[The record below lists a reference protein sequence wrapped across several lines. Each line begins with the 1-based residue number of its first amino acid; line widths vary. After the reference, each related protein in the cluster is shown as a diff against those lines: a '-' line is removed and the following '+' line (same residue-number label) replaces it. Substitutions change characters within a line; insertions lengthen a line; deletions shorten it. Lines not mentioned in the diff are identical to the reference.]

1 MRQKDL
7 ETAFFEAA
15 TAWVKD
21 AKAGRAFGRGVYAE
35 DGDAVLFGCGYWL
48 IRCPKKCFPFTR
60 EFVCEYLNIAPTN
73 FCFDKLT
80 ADTETTLFD
89 TGCTRPHPTQNKTTL
104 RVFHGADGR
113 DTFLND
119 AFCKRLSAFGF
130 TGWSQGK
137 EFSPVVFKF
146 YDEPFAVI
154 LPVKM
159 Q

>member
-1 MRQKDL
+1 MKTKDL

-21 AKAGRAFGRGVYAE
+21 AKTGRAFGRGVYSE
-35 DGDAVLFGCGYWL
+35 NGDDILFGCGYWM
-48 IRCPKKCFPFTR
+48 IKCPKRCFPFTR
-60 EFVCEYLNIAPTN
+60 QFVCEYLNIAPMS
-73 FCFDKLT
+73 FKFSDLAKD
-80 ADTETTLFD
+80 ADTALND
-89 TGCTRPHPTQNKTTL
+89 TGCTRPHPTQPKTTL

-137 EFSPVVFKF
+137 EYSPVVFNF
-146 YDEPFAVI
+146 YDTPFAIV
-154 LPVKM
+154 LPVKI